1 MFDILSITLPIFL
14 IIGLGYLSIRFGLF
28 AKSDIRTLGTFV
40 LMFALPAL
48 IIRSFSQRTL
58 SEVLD
63 VNYLL
68 AIALGSLLVM
78 LVGLAVAHWGFKCP
92 IQTSAISALGMSS
105 SNSGFIGYPL
115 AALVVGPTAGVALA
129 LAEHSPDQKQGYG
142 RMARDTA
149 LKLVRSPMI
158 VAIVVGMAIS
168 FLGIKLPVPLMRT
181 VDMLAMASGPVA
193 LFVIGANLHGLRL
206 GGMLGNLSLI
216 VLGKLILHPLAV
228 LGALLIFPV
237 ASPELHTAGVLMAA
251 VPMLSIY
258 PLLGHRFGLEKLCS
272 ASLLGATLLSF
283 FSLTLALTLLKS

>member
-1 MFDILSITLPIFL
+1 M
-14 IIGLGYLSIRFGLF
+14 
-28 AKSDIRTLGTFV
+28 
-40 LMFALPAL
+40 ALAL
-48 IIRSFSQRTL
+48 
-58 SEVLD
+58 
-63 VNYLL
+63 N
-68 AIALGSLLVM
+68 M
-78 LVGLAVAHWGFKCP
+78 LVENTLM
-92 IQTSAISALGMSS
+92 I
-105 SNSGFIGYPL
+105 PL
-115 AALVVGPTAGVALA
+115 PLA

-168 FLGIKLPVPLMRT
+168 FLGIKLPVPLTRT

-237 ASPELHTAGVLMAA
+237 ASPELHTAGVLLAA

-258 PLLGHRFGLEKLCS
+258 PLPGHRFGLEKLCS